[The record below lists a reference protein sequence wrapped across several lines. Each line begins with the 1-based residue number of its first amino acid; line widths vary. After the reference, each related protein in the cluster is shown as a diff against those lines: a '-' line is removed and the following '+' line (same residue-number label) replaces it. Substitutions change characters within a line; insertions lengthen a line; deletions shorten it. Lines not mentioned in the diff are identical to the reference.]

1 MITLPICIPQ
11 SGNKIEESEY
21 GEICNSVCEL
31 IEMGKTCT
39 RRVRQADEV
48 NSDVGRWK
56 RDSKMDRQGRKQ
68 TEGAG
73 MNM

>member
-48 NSDVGRWK
+48 NSDVGRWT
-56 RDSKMDRQGRKQ
+56 DRGENKLKEQ
-68 TEGAG
+68 E
-73 MNM
+73 